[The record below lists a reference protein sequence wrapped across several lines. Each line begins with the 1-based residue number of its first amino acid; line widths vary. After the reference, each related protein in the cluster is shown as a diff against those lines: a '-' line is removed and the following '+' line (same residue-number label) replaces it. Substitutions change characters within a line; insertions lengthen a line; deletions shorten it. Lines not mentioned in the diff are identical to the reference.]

1 MPEPDINEVLVKY
14 SSNKRGKDLISDSD
28 VSLRELELD
37 V

>member
-1 MPEPDINEVLVKY
+1 MPETDINEVLVKY